1 MPSPLVFAPPA
12 TESADLAR
20 AHRELHTT
28 TQLLRTLV
36 HASPLAIV
44 AIDAEQNVLSWNHA
58 AEQLFGWREHEVL
71 GRPAPDVPPEAQDEF
86 QRRFADVMRGAAFT
100 ACRAV
105 RRRKDGAPLDVS
117 LSAAPLRDDGNAIVG
132 IMMIIAD
139 ITERMQLEEQLRQA
153 QKMEAVGRLAGGIA
167 HDFNNL
173 LTVIRCH
180 ADLLHGSLDADDERR
195 ADAVEVM
202 QSADRAASLTR
213 QLLAFSRKQVLQPR
227 IVDLNVVITDMERML
242 RRLIDATVELVTI
255 PSPILGHVRA
265 DPGQLEQ
272 VLVNLVLNA
281 RDAMPRGG
289 SILIE
294 TANVAFT
301 SPWAHGNGVVR
312 AGEYVMLSVTD
323 NGRGMTA
330 EVQAHCFE
338 PFFTTKEQGK
348 GTGLG
353 LSTVYGI
360 VRQSGGHV
368 TFRTELGKGTTF
380 IVYLPRL
387 ATGTPIGM
395 PAIAGE
401 VLPRGTE
408 TVLVVEDEAAVR
420 ALVKR
425 LLERQGYRVL
435 DARHGSDALLLCERH
450 DGPVHLLLTD
460 MVMPEMGGSE
470 LAERLQAVSPG
481 LKALYMSGYSA
492 GSSEHHEIIAPRS
505 AFLPKPFTAEEL
517 VRRVRAAIDG

>member
-1 MPSPLVFAPPA
+1 MSTPLLFAPPA
-12 TESADLAR
+12 GAADLAR

-44 AIDAEQNVLSWNHA
+44 AIDGEQNVLSWNHA
-58 AEQLFGWREHEVL
+58 AEQLFGWREHEVR
-71 GRPAPDVPPEAQDEF
+71 GRPAPNVPPEAQDEF
-86 QRRFADVMRGAAFT
+86 QRQFADVMRGAAFT
-100 ACRAV
+100 GCRAL
-105 RRRKDGAPLDVS
+105 RRRKDGAPLDIS
-117 LSAAPLRDDGNAIVG
+117 LSAAPLRDDGNAVVG

-180 ADLLHGSLDADDERR
+180 ADLLHASLDADDPRR
-195 ADAVEVM
+195 EDAVEVM
-202 QSADRAASLTR
+202 HTADRASSLTR

-227 IVDLNVVITDMERML
+227 IIDLNVVITDMERML

-255 PSPILGHVRA
+255 PAPALGHVRA

-272 VLVNLVLNA
+272 VLVNLALNA

-289 SILIE
+289 SIIIE
-294 TANVAFT
+294 TANVAF
-301 SPWAHGNGVVR
+301 SAPRAHPHGVVR
-312 AGEYVMLSVTD
+312 AGEYVMLSITD

-330 EVQAHCFE
+330 EAQAHCFE

-380 IVYLPRL
+380 TVYLPRL

-395 PAIAGE
+395 PAIGSD

-408 TVLVVEDEAAVR
+408 TILVVEDESAVR
-420 ALVKR
+420 SLVKR
-425 LLERQGYRVL
+425 LLERQGYQVL
-435 DARHGSDALLLCERH
+435 TARHGADALALRERH
-450 DGPVHLLLTD
+450 EGPIHLLLTD

-470 LAERLQAVSPG
+470 LAERLQATSPQ
-481 LKALYMSGYSA
+481 LRALYMSGYTA
-492 GSSEHHEIIAPRS
+492 GTNEHHEIIAPRS
-505 AFLPKPFTAEEL
+505 AFLAKPFSAEEL
-517 VRRVRAAIDG
+517 VRRVRAALGG

>member
-1 MPSPLVFAPPA
+1 MPTPPLFAPPS
-12 TESADLAR
+12 TPADLAR

-28 TQLLRTLV
+28 SQLLRTLV

-44 AIDAEQNVLSWNHA
+44 AFDAEQHVLSWNHA

-71 GRPAPDVPPEAQDEF
+71 GHPAPNVPPEAQEDF
-86 QRRFADVMRGAAFT
+86 RRQFADVMRGAAFT
-100 ACRAV
+100 GCRAL

-117 LSAAPLRDDGNAIVG
+117 LSAAPLRDDGNAVVG

-139 ITERMQLEEQLRQA
+139 ITERIQLEEQLRQA

-180 ADLLHGSLDADDERR
+180 ADLLHGSLDAADPRR
-195 ADAVEVM
+195 ADTAEVV
-202 QSADRAASLTR
+202 QSADRASSLTR

-227 IVDLNVVITDMERML
+227 IVDLNVVVADMERML
-242 RRLIDATVELVTI
+242 SRLIDATVELVTI
-255 PSPILGHVRA
+255 PAPGLGHVRA

-272 VLVNLVLNA
+272 VLVNLALNA

-289 SILIE
+289 SIIIE
-294 TANVAFT
+294 TANVVFT
-301 SPWAHGNGVVR
+301 APWAHTHGVVR

-380 IVYLPRL
+380 TVYLPRL
-387 ATGTPIGM
+387 ATGTPIGL
-395 PAIAGE
+395 PAIGGDG
-401 VLPRGTE
+401 LPRGTE
-408 TVLVVEDEAAVR
+408 TVLVVEDESAVR

-425 LLERQGYRVL
+425 LLEKQGYRVL
-435 DARHGSDALLLCERH
+435 EARHGADAIALCQRQ
-450 DGPVHLLLTD
+450 DAAVDLLLTD
-460 MVMPEMGGSE
+460 MVMPEMGGTE
-470 LAERLQAVSPG
+470 LVERLQATSPE
-481 LKALYMSGYSA
+481 LRALYMSGYTA

-505 AFLPKPFTAEEL
+505 AFISKPFSAEEL
-517 VRRVRAAIDG
+517 VRRVRAALDS